1 MPGRKSGR
9 RSVDGILLLDK
20 SKGMTSNAALQ
31 EVKRLYGA
39 KKAGHTGSLD
49 PLATGVLPIF
59 FGEATKFSQFLLNA
73 NKHYLA
79 VLRLGV
85 RTDTGDSE
93 GKPLAQAEVPAISE
107 SGLEKILSAYRGEI
121 SQVPPM
127 YSALKFKGKPL
138 YKLARQGIEVE
149 RKARPVCIHQL
160 TLVEQTPE
168 ELILDI
174 RCSKGT
180 YIRTLADDIGMDLGC
195 GAHVKALRRL
205 GAGHFS
211 AEATV
216 RVETLKSLV
225 VDQDSTDQDW
235 ADIDRHLLPISAAIQ
250 GLPRV
255 ALTPLAATYIRQ
267 GQPVLVANVP
277 TDGLVGLFLATSQG
291 ADTAPHEAA
300 FLGIGAVLD
309 DGRIAPRRLVM
320 VH

>member
-1 MPGRKSGR
+1 MPRRKSDG

-59 FGEATKFSQFLLNA
+59 FGEATKFSQCLLNA

-79 VLRLGV
+79 VLRLGI
-85 RTDTGDSE
+85 RTDTGDSD
-93 GKPLAQAEVPAISE
+93 GAPLAQTEVPVISK

-121 SQVPPM
+121 NQVPPM

-138 YKLARQGIEVE
+138 YKLARQGIVVE
-149 RKARPVCIHQL
+149 RKARQVCIHQL

-168 ELILDI
+168 ELLLDI

-180 YIRTLADDIGMDLGC
+180 YIRTLADDIGRDLGC

-205 GAGHFS
+205 GAGPFS

-216 RVETLKSLV
+216 NVETLKGLV
-225 VDQDSTDQDW
+225 AAQDR
-235 ADIDRHLLPISAAIQ
+235 AGLDRHLLPVSAAVQ
-250 GLPRV
+250 DLPRV
-255 ALTPLAATYIRQ
+255 ALTQLAATYIRQ
-267 GQPVLVANVP
+267 GQPVLVGNAP

-291 ADTAPHEAA
+291 ADTAPHDA